1 MLFRVFLIISHHKWP
16 IGAAFIVCRPSCFV
30 LIHKFITMKR
40 FLTLIIAL
48 VCVSAWSMADDLR
61 VMSFNVRYDNPD
73 DKSNN
78 WQYRRDRVADAI
90 NFYDADIV
98 GTQEVLQNQL
108 DDLKLRLPAYKMVG
122 VARED
127 GATKGE
133 YAALWYKPERFELV
147 DSGNFWLSATPE
159 EVGSLG
165 WDGACVRI
173 ATWARLRDRS
183 TGRELMALNTHLDH
197 VGTVARREG
206 VTLILERVAAMRG
219 DLPVVVTGDF
229 NSTPDSDVVAHI
241 TGKDV
246 PGHLTDTRTASPL
259 TYGPSWT
266 YHEFGNLPVSERSL
280 IDYVFI
286 GGPLTARSYGVLAE
300 TNNGLWL
307 SDHCPVLVNLIW

>member
-1 MLFRVFLIISHHKWP
+1 MFFRGFLIISHHNGRP
-16 IGAAFIVCRPSCFV
+16 VTISAAIDLQIVFTYQ
-30 LIHKFITMKR
+30 FITMKR
-40 FLTLIIAL
+40 FLILFFAL
-48 VCVSAWSMADDLR
+48 VCVSAWSMADSLR
-61 VMSFNVRYDNPD
+61 VMSFNVRYDNPG

-108 DDLKLRLPAYKMVG
+108 DDLKLRLPAYRMVG
-122 VARED
+122 VGRED
-127 GATKGE
+127 GASQGE

-159 EVGSLG
+159 VAGSMG

-173 ATWARLRDRS
+173 ATWARLRDRA
-183 TGRELMALNTHLDH
+183 TGRELLALNTHLDH

-206 VTLILERVAAMRG
+206 VTLILDRVAKMRG
-219 DLPVVVTGDF
+219 DLPVVATGDF
-229 NSTPDSDVVAHI
+229 NSTPDSDVIAHI

-259 TYGPSWT
+259 VYGPSWT
-266 YHEFGNLPVSERSL
+266 YHEFGNLPVGERSL

-286 GGPLTARSYGVLAE
+286 SGPLSTRSYGVLAE

-307 SDHCPVLVNLIW
+307 SDHCPVLVNLGW